1 MKNIVVIVP
10 TYNESGNVKAL
21 VLALAPIFKS
31 LSSYNMQLLFVDD
44 SSPDGTA
51 AVVRDLMFK
60 YKWVHILM
68 NKRKGGLG
76 HAYKKG
82 MIYALDKLKA
92 DVVFEFDADLQHDPA
107 RIPAMLKAIE
117 GDADLVLGSRYIKGG
132 GIPSTWPWYRKFLS
146 VMGNQYIRFMMLRLG
161 IHDWTSGY
169 RAIRRPVVETI
180 VPQMQNSAFNGYAWQ
195 IGFLVKSIQSGFRVA
210 EVPYV
215 FRDRT
220 IGASKLGPEYIV
232 NTMKY
237 IMRVRITE
245 ILENRIFKFVVVGG
259 VGALVQ
265 FTFLYLYRKVMPFQL
280 AFFLSIETSIV
291 SNFIWSNIW
300 TFSDRKLKAIQ
311 VPAKFI
317 QFNLASGGSI
327 LIQQGIAIV
336 GQLTIG
342 LHPLFTVPVI
352 HLAVD
357 TGVMYAVV
365 GIFVGMFWNFF
376 AYSRIIWKSHGPER
390 INDPELRQGSR
401 GKK

>member
-1 MKNIVVIVP
+1 MKNVVVIVP

-82 MIYALDKLKA
+82 MIYSLDKLHA
-92 DVVFEFDADLQHDPA
+92 DVVFEFDADLQHDPS
-107 RIPAMLKAIE
+107 RIPAMLEAIE
-117 GDADLVLGSRYIKGG
+117 SGADLVLGSRYIHGG
-132 GIPSTWPWYRKFLS
+132 GIPKNWGFHRKFLS
-146 VMGNQYIRFMMLRLG
+146 VVGNLFIETVMLNPHVR
-161 IHDWTSGY
+161 DWTSGY
-169 RAIRRPVVETI
+169 RAIRRKVVEKIIPELGGQT
-180 VPQMQNSAFNGYAWQ
+180 FTGYTWQ
-195 IGFLVKSIQSGFRVA
+195 IGFLVKSLQSGFKVA
-210 EVPYV
+210 EVPFV
-215 FRDRT
+215 FKDRT
-220 IGASKLGPEYIV
+220 EGKSKLGPEYII
-232 NTMKY
+232 NNLLFIMKL
-237 IMRVRITE
+237 RLHD
-245 ILENRIFKFVVVGG
+245 ILNNRLFKFVVVGG
-259 VGALVQ
+259 FGALVQ

-291 SNFIWSNIW
+291 SNFIWSNLY
-300 TFSDRKLKAIQ
+300 TFSDRKLRAIDI
-311 VPAKFI
+311 PSKFI
-317 QFNLASGGSI
+317 QFNLASAGSI

-336 GQLTIG
+336 GQFTIG
-342 LHPLFTVPVI
+342 LRPLFTVPVI

-376 AYSRIIWKSHGPER
+376 AYDRIIWKAHGPE
-390 INDPELRQGSR
+390 QGR